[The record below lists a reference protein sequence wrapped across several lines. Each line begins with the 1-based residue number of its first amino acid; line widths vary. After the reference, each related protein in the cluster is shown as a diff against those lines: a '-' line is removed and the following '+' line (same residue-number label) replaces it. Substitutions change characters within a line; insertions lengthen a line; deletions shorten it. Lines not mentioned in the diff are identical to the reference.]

1 MLIRIIS
8 SIIGIIIG
16 ITVLFLSDTLLFNAA
31 IAAICI
37 IMSYELLNAGGC
49 LKYKFASGICF
60 AFALL
65 MPFAVETPNVILRYF
80 FCLLCVLLLFIALL
94 KRHETMGIETLAYMI
109 TTTMLATLSMCCLV
123 LLLHLSEVH
132 GVSYVLLCLLG
143 AWLGDSGAYF
153 VGSKFGKHKLCPK
166 ISPKKTVEGAIGGLV
181 TVAASFIIYSY
192 IYKAFMAH
200 FYNTSVVVHFGPMIA
215 MGLACGVLGII
226 GDLSASVI
234 KRQFDIKDFGKIMPG
249 HGGIMDR
256 FDSVLFVAP
265 FMALVLTAFN
275 IYS

>member
-1 MLIRIIS
+1 MLVRIIS
-8 SIIGIIIG
+8 SIIGIAIG

-31 IAAICI
+31 ISVICV

-49 LKYKFASGICF
+49 LKYKFASSICF

-65 MPFAVETPNVILRYF
+65 MPFAVETENVILRYF

-94 KRHETMGIETLAYMI
+94 KRHATMGIETLAYMI

-153 VGSKFGKHKLCPK
+153 IGSKFGKHKLCPN

-181 TVAASFIIYSY
+181 TVALSFLLYSIIYR
-192 IYKAFMAH
+192 AFMAY
-200 FYNTSVVVHFGPMIA
+200 FYDVKVVVHIVPMLF
-215 MGLACGVLGII
+215 MGLSCGVLGIV
-226 GDLSASVI
+226 GDLSASII
-234 KRQFDIKDFGKIMPG
+234 KRQFNIKDFGKIMPG